1 MRLNHQLQK
10 FRVWHQ
16 TLQGGSFQSGKR
28 AFALG
33 ALLLILLDITV
44 APALA
49 MTEIQKKWEFNE
61 RKGVEALDSNL
72 YGLAEPFLKEAAQQ
86 AEMFGADDP
95 RLAKSLGEL
104 GRLYTIRRRYTE
116 AEYAL
121 EQELHYK
128 EVALGRTSGKLI
140 PAMGSLVRFY
150 MTCGTLSKAEPLTDD
165 IIAFVEGKIK
175 EESAERKEAMG
186 LKGGPLIGWAGSAA
200 PSMHTPLVEWAVTCD
215 DLGGLYLSKRKF
227 DMAERLFKA
236 ALDIKATVMGK
247 QHMSLANSY
256 ENLAGLALAKG
267 ETKDAESYYKEALQ
281 ITTNILG
288 IDDPKCYSSIEKLAR
303 CYIQEKKYS
312 EAEALYKQIINAW
325 RSEPNGAGS
334 EARALYAL
342 GSLYCTEGKYGA
354 AASTLG
360 RALHLSQKASGPC
373 SIVLVPYM
381 QKYAYALYY
390 CGQRGASE
398 GLKAR
403 ANYIAGDFKFASET
417 SVAKAPTKTIQ
428 AGGET
433 KSTAKAA
440 ETAVLEKDPKV
451 TDKDG
456 NSVNSTKIADAKEA
470 VTSETLVVK
479 KTAGTTPGA
488 KKKFVDS
495 KAKSAAPSKR

>member
-1 MRLNHQLQK
+1 MRFNIRMK
-10 FRVWHQ
+10 ETTVWAK
-16 TLQGGSFQSGKR
+16 TLRCGSFQGRKQV
-28 AFALG
+28 FALST
-33 ALLLILLDITV
+33 LLLILLESAV
-44 APALA
+44 SPALA
-49 MTEIQKKWEFNE
+49 MTELQKQWEFNE

-104 GRLYTIRRRYTE
+104 GRLYTIRRRYAE

-256 ENLAGLALAKG
+256 ESLAGLALAKG

-303 CYIQEKKYS
+303 CYIQEKKYG

-354 AASTLG
+354 ASATLA

-390 CGQRGASE
+390 TGQRGASD
-398 GLKAR
+398 GMKAR
-403 ANYIAGDFKFASET
+403 ANYIAGDFKFASDT
-417 SVAKAPTKTIQ
+417 PVAKAPTKSLQ

-433 KSTAKAA
+433 KSVTKAA
-440 ETAVLEKDPKV
+440 EGEV
-451 TDKDG
+451 TQ
-456 NSVNSTKIADAKEA
+456 IADAT
-470 VTSETLVVK
+470 TSSVK
-479 KTAGTTPGA
+479 KKLIVGKTKQT
-488 KKKFVDS
+488 VS
-495 KAKSAAPSKR
+495 NKR